1 MFVIPSFAIANT
13 SDVIKIAYVKLQRNK
28 FPGVPSYLASPHN
41 EGISGATSA
50 LTDANKT
57 GKFLG
62 YQLTLT
68 PIILLE
74 SETLTATQQSI
85 IKASNAVIIDSD
97 PPFFDALLN
106 AVLSIQSTAFIL
118 NTRNHDNAL
127 RSQHCE
133 ASLLHVTPNYQMKTD
148 ALGQWLRTKRIKDLL
163 MLIGPNIEDKLFA
176 KAFEQ
181 TVKQF
186 KLNTVEKKAWQ
197 FSFDLR
203 RSAFD
208 EIPAF
213 TRGHDEYESVFVA
226 DHAQQFAYSL
236 PYNTYYQVPIMGNA
250 GLQALGWH
258 VTHEQ
263 WGARQL
269 QGRFI
274 EQNSRAMT
282 QYDYYSYLAV
292 TAVSTAVQALKD
304 RSGNSLYQYLL
315 SDDAA
320 IAAYQGRKL
329 SFANTTRQLRQPLLL
344 AHEGALVASAPLPGF
359 LHQTNELDT
368 LGANVTG
375 CEDN

>member
-1 MFVIPSFAIANT
+1 
-13 SDVIKIAYVKLQRNK
+13 
-28 FPGVPSYLASPHN
+28 
-41 EGISGATSA
+41 
-50 LTDANKT
+50 
-57 GKFLG
+57 
-62 YQLTLT
+62 
-68 PIILLE
+68 
-74 SETLTATQQSI
+74 
-85 IKASNAVIIDSD
+85 
-97 PPFFDALLN
+97 
-106 AVLSIQSTAFIL
+106 
-118 NTRNHDNAL
+118 
-127 RSQHCE
+127 
-133 ASLLHVTPNYQMKTD
+133 
-148 ALGQWLRTKRIKDLL
+148 
-163 MLIGPNIEDKLFA
+163 
-176 KAFEQ
+176 
-181 TVKQF
+181 
-186 KLNTVEKKAWQ
+186 
-197 FSFDLR
+197 
-203 RSAFD
+203 
-208 EIPAF
+208 
-213 TRGHDEYESVFVA
+213 
-226 DHAQQFAYSL
+226 
-236 PYNTYYQVPIMGNA
+236 MGNA